1 MSYRNLGVWQMTRDL
16 AIDIHQLT
24 LKKLP
29 AFEMYEEGGQ
39 IRRSI
44 KSVKSNLV
52 EGYGRRRYKQEFIRF
67 LVFALASC
75 DETIDHLETLK
86 ETKSLTDESLFQD
99 LHKRLE
105 ILGKKLNL
113 LIQSIE
119 KGHMS
124 PN

>member
-1 MSYRNLGVWQMTRDL
+1 MSYKNLEVWKITRDL
-16 AIDIHQLT
+16 VMDIHPLT

-67 LVFALASC
+67 LIYSLASC
-75 DETIDHLETLK
+75 DETIDHLETLW

-105 ILGKKLNL
+105 LLGKKLNL
-113 LIQSIE
+113 LIQSVE

-124 PN
+124 PR

>member
-1 MSYRNLGVWQMTRDL
+1 MSYRKLVVWQISRDL
-16 AIDIHQLT
+16 VIDIHHMT

-44 KSVKSNLV
+44 KSVKSTLV

-75 DETIDHLETLK
+75 DETTDHLETLW
-86 ETKSLTDESLFQD
+86 ETKSLTDESLYQD
-99 LHKRLE
+99 LLKRLE
-105 ILGKKLNL
+105 VLGKKLNL
-113 LIQSIE
+113 LIQSVE
-119 KGHMS
+119 KGHVS
-124 PN
+124 PR